1 NPLIPCPSLN
11 DIYEYARFDMEF
23 FIDDRQDDLH
33 GIIRYASKLFKPDTI
48 RQLILHYKFLV
59 EEIIKSGDVKIEAIN
74 MLSNH
79 ETKKLTIDW
88 NKTDKEFPKNKTI
101 YSLFEEQAL
110 RTPDSIAVSFEGT
123 SLTYADLNDKAN
135 RLARKI
141 RTIYQQRVAKT
152 LQPDTLI
159 ALYLDRSVEM
169 MVAVLAVLKAGA
181 AYVPIDPGYPMERCR
196 FMLEDTQSELILTL
210 KSIVNNHSRPVEDN
224 LTQQGYAQS
233 KLLVIDL
240 DEPLYQQMDGSNL
253 EPY

>member
-1 NPLIPCPSLN
+1 
-11 DIYEYARFDMEF
+11 
-23 FIDDRQDDLH
+23 
-33 GIIRYASKLFKPDTI
+33 
-48 RQLILHYKFLV
+48 
-59 EEIIKSGDVKIEAIN
+59 
-74 MLSNH
+74 
-79 ETKKLTIDW
+79 
-88 NKTDKEFPKNKTI
+88 
-101 YSLFEEQAL
+101 EEQAL

-253 EPY
+253 EPYANADHLAYVIYTSGTTGKPKGAMLPHRGVVNRIMWMQSMYPLSSTDVVLQKTPYVFD

>member
-1 NPLIPCPSLN
+1 
-11 DIYEYARFDMEF
+11 
-23 FIDDRQDDLH
+23 
-33 GIIRYASKLFKPDTI
+33 
-48 RQLILHYKFLV
+48 
-59 EEIIKSGDVKIEAIN
+59 
-74 MLSNH
+74 
-79 ETKKLTIDW
+79 
-88 NKTDKEFPKNKTI
+88 NKTI

-181 AYVPIDPGYPMERCR
+181 AYVPIDPGYPMERC
-196 FMLEDTQSELILTL
+196 
-210 KSIVNNHSRPVEDN
+210 
-224 LTQQGYAQS
+224 
-233 KLLVIDL
+233 
-240 DEPLYQQMDGSNL
+240 
-253 EPY
+253 